1 MKLHYLASLTLLALP
16 LTVLAIEPG
25 PSSKAQQETEH
36 WLGLQVSGQAASPT
50 VQQATFAERELALQ
64 RLLES
69 KKFAIPEKF
78 DEDNAS
84 GGSGSSK

>member
-1 MKLHYLASLTLLALP
+1 MKIHYLTSLLALP

-50 VQQATFAERELALQ
+50 VQRATSAERELAMQ
-64 RLLES
+64 RWMES

-78 DEDNAS
+78 NEDGAS
-84 GGSGSSK
+84 SDDSK

>member
-1 MKLHYLASLTLLALP
+1 MKFHYLASLTLLALP
-16 LTVLAIEPG
+16 LAALAIEPG

-50 VQQATFAERELALQ
+50 VQQATATERELAMQ
-64 RLLES
+64 RLLQS

-78 DEDNAS
+78 DEDS
-84 GGSGSSK
+84 KSPGSSK